1 MPPPMALDAPPM
13 QPPQVQAGG
22 PAAPPM
28 AGVGQM
34 MANKAPGPGG
44 PNGALVAKFE
54 AVKKVLEGMSTD
66 SSIMGPY
73 VARAI
78 AVLTSGI
85 EEVVKT
91 PGGIGAAS
99 PPPSPGSARPS
110 GTGPGEGFPG

>member
-22 PAAPPM
+22 PTPPPM
-28 AGVGQM
+28 AGVGGM
-34 MANKAPGPGG
+34 LANKPPGG
-44 PNGALVAKFE
+44 GANGALIAKFD
-54 AVKKVLEGMSTD
+54 AVKKVLESMGTD
-66 SSIMGPY
+66 SSVMQPY

-91 PGGIGAAS
+91 PGIGGAS
-99 PPPSPGSARPS
+99 PPPSPGSARPT
-110 GTGPGEGFPG
+110 GTEVGQGFPG